1 MTTDPASLHTS
12 PRSSAISRED
22 ELILW
27 SQSSPSSPP
36 SHSRGPEK
44 PNPLLAFDPLLQT
57 DVKKK
62 SSTGVWSD
70 VDFTADH
77 PLLGSANTP
86 ISTGLPPRIKTK
98 KGHRSHMS
106 LGSAELSGLFK
117 TRGRGHTIAGDVTDE
132 IRHMATTSMVVDPH
146 PHPHPQP
153 PPLANKTKRKPTKN
167 HRKSNS
173 IASMSELVASFGGG
187 GGGSTPATPQM
198 SPNVPHKTK
207 TLSPLRRLSQNSP
220 HKTSKAGITP
230 TPAAGGLQIPLL
242 AKPSPTSLLLT
253 GDDLALR
260 TSEQQPASHQIEIPD
275 VKDMIVHAKL
285 CAFMES
291 YRQIDPTFS
300 MSALVGV
307 PNLALR
313 EFAFF
318 GKTNLT
324 TAGLLEKGRPIVKEL
339 LECAEGI
346 TVEGYAAQN
355 AEVAIFEL
363 PKLSQ
368 IVGVFRG
375 SDERQAKPVS
385 SKKARQSTSSDVLH
399 PDQKVAV
406 VPAFREAYF
415 ELEPCFYTM
424 IDKLTDAN
432 PFAKIVL
439 CGHSFGAALATMAA
453 VRYATCRP
461 TMMVSVHAFGSP
473 KVGAVN
479 FRQLVNSISNLKV
492 IRVENKDDPVVNT
505 PTDAA
510 NKKWDHVGHTVSIG
524 NKSGVTAYRFEHDKP
539 LPASAP
545 LFRKVERDSKAY
557 VAALE
562 SCLSKKQW
570 VKDFAGEDVGD
581 GVLGRNNEKRRM
593 V

>member
-12 PRSSAISRED
+12 PRSSAISRQD
-22 ELILW
+22 ELLLF
-27 SQSSPSSPP
+27 SPSNPSSSPA
-36 SHSRGPEK
+36 HSRGPEK
-44 PNPLLAFDPLLQT
+44 PNPLLAFDPLLET
-57 DVKKK
+57 DVNKKQ

-77 PLLGSANTP
+77 PLLASANTP

-117 TRGRGHTIAGDVTDE
+117 SRARGHTIGGGVTDE
-132 IRHMATTSMVVDPH
+132 IRLMATTSMTVDPH
-146 PHPHPQP
+146 
-153 PPLANKTKRKPTKN
+153 PLANKTERKPIKN

-187 GGGSTPATPQM
+187 STPATPQM
-198 SPNVPHKTK
+198 SPVVLHKTK
-207 TLSPLRRLSQNSP
+207 TLSPLRRLSRNSP
-220 HKTSKAGITP
+220 HKPSKAGITP
-230 TPAAGGLQIPLL
+230 TPAVGGLQIPLL

-275 VKDMIVHAKL
+275 VKDMVVHAKL

-300 MSALVGV
+300 ISALVGV

-318 GKTNLT
+318 GKTNLE

-399 PDQKVAV
+399 PDQKVTV

-415 ELEPCFYTM
+415 ELEPCFYTL

-479 FRQLVNSISNLKV
+479 FRQLVNSIANLKV
-492 IRVENKDDPVVNT
+492 IRVENKDDHVVNT
-505 PTDAA
+505 PTDATS
-510 NKKWDHVGHTVSIG
+510 KKWEHIGHTISIG
-524 NKSGVTAYRFEHDKP
+524 NKSGVTAYRFEHNKP
-539 LPASAP
+539 LPASTP

-562 SCLSKKQW
+562 SCLSKEQW
-570 VKDFAGEDVGD
+570 VKDFVGEDVGD
-581 GVLGRNNEKRRM
+581 GVLGRDHEKRQM